1 VNLISKLFLIL
12 RLILLP
18 PFIHKWTHDLQHHMA
33 KELKTNLNYDS
44 EGSEHERDVATDTV
58 AESDHQFDSS
68 DDVALTLYGNDYNGV
83 E

>member
-1 VNLISKLFLIL
+1 
-12 RLILLP
+12 
-18 PFIHKWTHDLQHHMA
+18 MA